1 MNSTSAAS
9 GHIDSALAQAL
20 LSPRS
25 VALFGASDDPAKTA
39 GRPLKFLRAAG
50 YRGTIYPI
58 NPNRDTVQ
66 GETAYP
72 SLASLP
78 QVPDHVFVLTPTET
92 VLDVV
97 RESAR
102 LGVKVVTILAS
113 GFAESGPEGAAR
125 EAELHALSR
134 QTGIRVLGPSSLG
147 VIHPR
152 AGVVLTANAAFA
164 EPELPRGRVFVAS
177 HSGSMIGSLVSRG
190 KARGVGFAGLVS
202 VGGEADLCIG
212 EICSATLDDPSIDG
226 YLLFLESL
234 RHGDKLRAFAIEAAR
249 RGKPVIAYKLGR
261 SAAAAE
267 MAATHTGALAGE
279 DDIADAF
286 LKDLGIARV
295 GVLEALLEAF
305 PLARR
310 IPLAQPGTPSHSEP
324 HSERHSQPRSTP
336 HSPPHSPPRPQPRRV
351 GVVTTTGGG
360 AAMVVDQLGIR
371 DVVVEPAS
379 PATLDKL
386 AAAGIAVSPGRVLD
400 LTLAGTNYKV
410 MKTALDI
417 MFEAP
422 EFDIVLAVVGSSA
435 RFQPQLAVKPIIDS
449 ADSAKPL
456 AAMLVPDAPEALA
469 ALTAAGV
476 PCFRSPEPCAD
487 AIAAVLARRAP
498 GIQPAAQPK
507 RNRPPR
513 ALSEAQAYAV
523 LERLGVPYAPA
534 ITLPIDG
541 PVPALPFGYPVVAK
555 VCSPEIPHKTE
566 VGGVVLGIQDARQ
579 LETALA
585 ALQTNVAERAPTVRC
600 DEVLVQPMTKG
611 LTEVLVGYRIDPD
624 AGPIVMLAAG
634 GIWAEVARDRSIRLA
649 PVTVEVARDMVAE
662 VKALKTVSG
671 LRGKAR
677 GDLEALAR
685 AVCALSQLAVRPEL
699 GIAEAEVNPMMV
711 LPEGQGVLAVDA
723 LVLTS

>member
-1 MNSTSAAS
+1 MNSTSPAS
-9 GHIDSALAQAL
+9 GPIDSALAQAL

-78 QVPDHVFVLTPTET
+78 QVPDQVFVLTPTDT
-92 VLDVV
+92 VLDAV

-125 EAELHALSR
+125 EAELRALSR

-147 VIHPR
+147 VIHPQ
-152 AGVVLTANAAFA
+152 AGVMLTANAAFA
-164 EPELPRGRVFVAS
+164 EPELPQGRVFVAS

-202 VGGEADLCIG
+202 VGGEADLSIG
-212 EICSATLDDPSIDG
+212 EICLATLDDPAIEG

-261 SAAAAE
+261 SAVAAE

-310 IPLAQPGTPSHSEP
+310 IPLAQPGG
-324 HSERHSQPRSTP
+324 QPRVP
-336 HSPPHSPPRPQPRRV
+336 PRRV

-371 DVVVEPAS
+371 DVAVEPAS
-379 PATLDKL
+379 PATLDRL

-487 AIAAVLARRAP
+487 AIAAVLARRTP
-498 GIQPAAQPK
+498 GTQPAA
-507 RNRPPR
+507 RLTGERPPR

-523 LERLGVPYAPA
+523 LEQLGVPYAPA
-534 ITLPIDG
+534 ITLPIGG
-541 PVPALPFGYPVVAK
+541 PIPALPFDYPVVAK

-566 VGGVVLGIQDARQ
+566 VGGVVLGIRDAGQ
-579 LETALA
+579 LNSAFATLK
-585 ALQTNVAERAPTVRC
+585 TNLAERAPTVRC
-600 DEVLVQPMTKG
+600 DEVLVQPMTRG

-649 PVTVEVARDMVAE
+649 PVTVDVAREMIAE
-662 VKALKTVSG
+662 VKALKTVGG
-671 LRGKAR
+671 LRGRTR
-677 GDLEALAR
+677 GDLDALAR
-685 AVCALSQLAVRPEL
+685 AVSALSQLAVRPEL